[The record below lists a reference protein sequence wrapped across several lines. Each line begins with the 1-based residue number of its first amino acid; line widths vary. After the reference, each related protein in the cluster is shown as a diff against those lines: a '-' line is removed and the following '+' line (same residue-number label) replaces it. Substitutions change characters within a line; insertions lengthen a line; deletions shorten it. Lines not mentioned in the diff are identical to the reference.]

1 MNKVKDYVEYYGFD
15 GYKGYEIEAILGKQL
30 WRFVTLLYWAAA
42 KTNDEQV
49 VSQVIDRVV
58 TVFAMQDIRAT
69 IEKQREEEAGNLTS
83 QELLDELLNGKTSFE
98 EEVAKA

>member
-15 GYKGYEIEAILGKQL
+15 SYKGYEIKAILGEQL
-30 WRFVTLLYWAAA
+30 SRFVSILMWAAA

-69 IEKQREEEAGNLTS
+69 IEKQEEGAGNLTGA
-83 QELLDELLNGKTSFE
+83 ELLDQLLNGETSFE

>member
-30 WRFVTLLYWAAA
+30 LRFVRLLVWAAR
-42 KTNDEQV
+42 KTNDDQV

-58 TVFAMQDIRAT
+58 TFKAMQDIRNA
-69 IEKQREEEAGNLTS
+69 IEKQEEEAGGPTA
-83 QELLDELLNGKTSFE
+83 DELLNQLLNGETSFE